1 MSLPRNTSLLG
12 HARTLRKE
20 MTKEERHLWY
30 DFLRVYPKK
39 IYKQKIIG
47 PFIVDFY
54 CHDAR
59 LIIELDGSQH
69 YQGDGPE
76 RESRR
81 TQELEKLGLRV
92 IRFSNLEVTENFD
105 GVCAAIDLAIRGESD
120 VSPLSQLR

>member
-20 MTKEERHLWY
+20 MTKEERYLWY

-76 RESRR
+76 RDSRR